1 MMNINN
7 AKRAKTQKRQRRRV
21 DAKVA
26 VGSRVSVVELGSGER
41 LDLKV
46 VASVQLDVRLDEVS
60 SWSPLGKA
68 LLGRRVGE
76 SIYVE
81 APKGMVR
88 YQILK
93 IREDR

>member
-1 MMNINN
+1 MNISN
-7 AKRAKTQKRQRRRV
+7 AKHAKTKEIQHRKA

-26 VGSRVSVVELGSGER
+26 VGSNVSLVELGSGER

-46 VASVQLDVRLDEVS
+46 VASVQLGVQLDEVS
-60 SWSPLGKA
+60 FWSPLGKA
-68 LLGRRVGE
+68 LMGRRIGE

-81 APKGMVR
+81 APKGTVR

-93 IREDR
+93 IMEGE

>member
-1 MMNINN
+1 MNISN
-7 AKRAKTQKRQRRRV
+7 AKHARTKKRQHRKA

-26 VGSRVSVVELGSGER
+26 VGSKVSLVELGSEER

-46 VASVQLDVRLDEVS
+46 VASVQPGVQLDEVS

-68 LLGRRVGE
+68 LLGRRIGE

-81 APKGMVR
+81 VPKGTAR

-93 IREDR
+93 IMEGE

>member
-1 MMNINN
+1 MMSLDNGTGEKI
-7 AKRAKTQKRQRRRV
+7 KI
-21 DAKVA
+21 
-26 VGSRVSVVELGSGER
+26 GSRVSIVDLATGEL

-46 VASVQLDVRLDEVS
+46 VTAVQPGERLDAVS

-81 APKGMVR
+81 APKGTVR
-88 YQILK
+88 YQIVK
-93 IREDR
+93 ITEDR

>member
-1 MMNINN
+1 MNIINT
-7 AKRAKTQKRQRRRV
+7 KHAKTKKRQHRKA

-26 VGSRVSVVELGSGER
+26 VGSRVSLVELGSGER

-46 VASVQLDVRLDEVS
+46 VASVQLGVQLDEVS
-60 SWSPLGKA
+60 SLSPLGKA
-68 LLGRRVGE
+68 LLGRKVGE

-81 APKGMVR
+81 APKGTMR

-93 IREDR
+93 ITEDR

>member
-1 MMNINN
+1 MMASDNGAGEKI
-7 AKRAKTQKRQRRRV
+7 KI
-21 DAKVA
+21 
-26 VGSRVSVVELGSGER
+26 GSRVSIVDLATGEL

-46 VASVQLDVRLDEVS
+46 VTAVQPGERLEEVS
-60 SWSPLGKA
+60 SWSPVGKA

-81 APKGMVR
+81 APKGTVR

-93 IREDR
+93 IMEGE

>member
-1 MMNINN
+1 MNISN
-7 AKRAKTQKRQRRRV
+7 AKRAKTKKRQHRKA

-26 VGSRVSVVELGSGER
+26 VGSMVSLVDLGTGER
-41 LDLKV
+41 LDLQV
-46 VASVQLDVRLDEVS
+46 VASVQLGVQLGEVS

-76 SIYVE
+76 SIYIE
-81 APKGMVR
+81 APKGTVR

-93 IREDR
+93 ILEGE

>member
-1 MMNINN
+1 MNINN
-7 AKRAKTQKRQRRRV
+7 AKHAKTKKRQHGKA

-26 VGSRVSVVELGSGER
+26 VGNRVSLVELGSGER

-46 VASVQLDVRLDEVS
+46 VASVQLGVQLDEVS
-60 SWSPLGKA
+60 SCSPLGKA
-68 LLGRRVGE
+68 LLERKVGE

-81 APKGMVR
+81 APKVTVR

-93 IREDR
+93 IVEGE